1 MPNSPSTKVPTV
13 SPAMPASAAV
23 NASYSWGVGY
33 LLLAVTALGWG
44 FNFPVLKLGLAQSP
58 PLIYTMLRMSLGMST
73 MFIIALLMGNLRFP
87 HRQDWPVVFSVGILQ
102 NMGFITLVTVGLQYL
117 PAGRAVILAYIT
129 PIWVVPAAALF
140 LGERLTLPKA
150 LGVGLG
156 LTGLITI
163 INPLS
168 LSLDDQDVLLGIGF
182 IVCATLVWTAGL
194 IHVRRHIWKG
204 DVLSLIPW
212 QIGTS
217 LAALTPFTLAF
228 EDFSAVQWSPDFV
241 WNVLFS
247 GAIAS
252 GLCVAAQ
259 VGAMRSLPAVSLSLS
274 SAAVPAVG
282 IMASVWILGETPLAT
297 DITGFLMI
305 ASAIVL
311 VGVADRRH
319 ARLDRNRE
327 NPVTALTSHNEEKA
341 VSPANQ

>member
-1 MPNSPSTKVPTV
+1 MPNTHRTSMRAHASGE
-13 SPAMPASAAV
+13 PA
-23 NASYSWGVGY
+23 YTWGLGY
-33 LLLAVTALGWG
+33 LLLAFTALGWG

-73 MFIIALLMGNLRFP
+73 MFVIAFFMGNLRFP

-117 PAGRAVILAYIT
+117 PAGRAVILAYTT
-129 PIWVVPAAALF
+129 PIWVVPAAAIF

-150 LGVGLG
+150 IGVGLG

-163 INPLS
+163 INPMALS
-168 LSLDDQDVLLGIGF
+168 LGDHDVLLGIGI

-194 IHVRRHIWKG
+194 IHVRRHTWKG

-217 LAALTPFTLAF
+217 LAALTPFALTL
-228 EDFSAVQWSPDFV
+228 EDFSAVRWSWAFG

-282 IMASVWILGETPLAT
+282 IMASVWILGETPLRT
-297 DITGFLMI
+297 DIFGFFLI

-311 VGVADRRH
+311 VGVADRRQ
-319 ARLDRNRE
+319 ARLERNRVLLAT
-327 NPVTALTSHNEEKA
+327 NSD
-341 VSPANQ
+341 S